1 MATTFTSK
9 PTNLTPSPP
18 DLQRLPHHP
27 SDNTS
32 MRAGSLRSTWVL
44 KFVPVLSSLCVIV
57 GVAWLL
63 LLPLEDYS
71 RKTYISE
78 NALLPGQVHT
88 YFGGSEQNVF
98 RAYRNEVSALGV
110 NASADG
116 EMAEKIGGILTASGL
131 KVGRQKY
138 SYTAA
143 GEEYHGENVY
153 AVLQAPRGDATEAIV
168 LCAAWVNMDGL
179 LNESGVALVLT
190 LARYLKRRSPPLK
203 PVECGGSVDIE

>member
-1 MATTFTSK
+1 MATTLSSK
-9 PTNLTPSPP
+9 LTNLTPPS
-18 DLQRLPHHP
+18 DAKHP
-27 SDNTS
+27 SHQQRSNTS
-32 MRAGSLRSTWVL
+32 TRTGSLRSARVL
-44 KFVPVLSSLCVIV
+44 KFLPVLSSLCIIV
-57 GVAWLL
+57 GVTWLL

-110 NASADG
+110 NSSAGG
-116 EMAEKIGGILTASGL
+116 EMAEKIGGIFTASGL
-131 KVGRQKY
+131 KIGRQKY

-143 GEEYHGENVY
+143 GEEVHGENVY
-153 AVLQAPRGDATEAIV
+153 AVLQAPRGDATEALV
-168 LCAAWVNMDGL
+168 LCAGWLNMDGQ

-190 LARYLKRRSPPLK
+190 LARYLKRGFL
-203 PVECGGSVDIE
+203 

>member
-1 MATTFTSK
+1 MAASLSSK
-9 PTNLTPSPP
+9 TTNLTSPP
-18 DLQRLPHHP
+18 EIHLERRRG
-27 SDNTS
+27 NTS
-32 MRAGSLRSTWVL
+32 SSAGSLRSTRIL
-44 KFVPVLSSLCVIV
+44 KLLPVLSSFCILV
-57 GVAWLL
+57 GVVWLL

-98 RAYRNEVSALGV
+98 RAYRNEVGALGA
-110 NASADG
+110 NSSSGG
-116 EMAEKIGGILTASGL
+116 EMARVIGKIFEASGL

-143 GEEYHGENVY
+143 GEEIHGENVY
-153 AVLQAPRGDATEAIV
+153 AVLQAPRGDATEALV
-168 LCAAWVNMDGL
+168 LCAGWLNMDGQ

-190 LARYLKRRSPPLK
+190 LARYLKSISSSGIIWRIVLI
-203 PVECGGSVDIE
+203 CA